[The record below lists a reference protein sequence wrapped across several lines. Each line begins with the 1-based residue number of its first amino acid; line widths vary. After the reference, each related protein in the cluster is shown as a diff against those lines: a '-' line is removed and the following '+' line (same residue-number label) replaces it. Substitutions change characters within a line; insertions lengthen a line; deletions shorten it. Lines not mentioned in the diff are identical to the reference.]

1 MLDSISRTWS
11 FATAQTDAKLIDVG
25 ATQRLAVLSAKA
37 TCANSNTGDVSVRLG
52 FATATLPTLTVDSLT
67 GSTGEFFSHG
77 GIAHGSG
84 AVDAEGALG
93 GLDEDLR
100 LTCSAATGGSVRITV
115 KFRMLETA

>member
-1 MLDSISRTWS
+1 MLDSTTQTWS
-11 FATAQTDAKLIDVG
+11 FATAQTDALLITVG

-52 FATATLPTLTVDSLT
+52 FAAATLPTLTVDSLT
-67 GSTGEFFSHG
+67 GAVGEFFSHG
-77 GIAHGSG
+77 GIAPGGG

-93 GLDEDLR
+93 AEGEDLR

-115 KFRMLETA
+115 KYRFLEMA